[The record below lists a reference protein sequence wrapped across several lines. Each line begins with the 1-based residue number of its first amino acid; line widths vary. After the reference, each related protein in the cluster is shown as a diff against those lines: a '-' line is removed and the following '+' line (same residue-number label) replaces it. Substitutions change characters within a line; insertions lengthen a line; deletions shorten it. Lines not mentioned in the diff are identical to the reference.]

1 MIKLFKKEDMGEAN
15 FGWLQARYH
24 FSFANYYNKEK
35 VRLGSLRV
43 LNDDL
48 IGPHQGFD
56 THPHNDMEII
66 SYVIEGELT
75 HQDSMGNKRTL
86 KRGNVQYMSAGT
98 GVYHSEHNLGDET
111 VRGLQIWIYPY
122 QKGLTPKYGDKLF
135 TYDQRHNKLFNI
147 VSGENGK
154 GEIKIYQDAEIYIGE
169 YTEETKEEIKLNDFD
184 YVYFIQI
191 EGETLINGQELNFGD
206 ALMSDEDLSLDIK
219 NGSHFLFLKVNE
231 L

>member
-1 MIKLFKKEDMGEAN
+1 MIKLFRKEEIGKAD
-15 FGWLQARYH
+15 FGWLKARYH
-24 FSFANYYNKEK
+24 FSFANYYNKDK

-48 IGPHQGFD
+48 IGPHTGFD
-56 THPHNDMEII
+56 THQHNDMEII
-66 SYVIEGELT
+66 SYVIDGELT

-122 QKGLTPKYGDKLF
+122 SKGLKPNYGDKAF
-135 TYDQRHNKLFNI
+135 TFEQRHNKLFNI
-147 VSGENGK
+147 VSGENGNAA
-154 GEIKIYQDAEIYIGE
+154 IKIYQDAEIYVGE
-169 YTEETKEEIKLNDFD
+169 YTEDIKEEVALGGFD

-191 EGETLINGQELNFGD
+191 EGETLINGQQLNLGD
-206 ALMSDEDLSLDIK
+206 ALMSDENLTLDIK
-219 NGSHFLFLKVNE
+219 KGSHFLFLKVNE